1 MYLLKISFRISS
13 LLIVVGLAL
22 LLVAS
27 HSERNAPE
35 SVRLEGEVW
44 PGRFHGPSLPEMTGI
59 GFDLTFGYGYANS
72 INDYCT

>member
-1 MYLLKISFRISS
+1 MSLLIISFRISF
-13 LLIVVGLAL
+13 LLVVLGLAFSL
-22 LLVAS
+22 AL

-59 GFDLTFGYGYANS
+59 GFDLTFGYG
-72 INDYCT
+72 